1 MSCLFNTLC
10 KFVDLNGKQ
19 LRENICSYMRNNPII
34 IDEIKIE
41 QFVEG
46 HDEFNNIEEYVDK
59 MKNTSTW
66 GGAIEIKLFCNMYNK
81 SVLVHNTQDNKD
93 IEFLPYGKYSKNDII
108 KINWNGGH
116 YWV

>member
-1 MSCLFNTLC
+1 
-10 KFVDLNGKQ
+10 VDLNGKQ

-59 MKNTSTW
+59 MKNT
-66 GGAIEIKLFCNMYNK
+66 
-81 SVLVHNTQDNKD
+81 
-93 IEFLPYGKYSKNDII
+93 
-108 KINWNGGH
+108 
-116 YWV
+116 